1 MWFEKEEDMR
11 IVFFKT
17 PKAKRFNYQPRHYD
31 AKKEEWERRKAEL
44 GYDSKLSRDEKI
56 RLQMSN
62 RWVHGSADPGNSKV
76 TRLITYFFY
85 AAFILGSIYVIMFT
99 DVVEKFLALFGVVSK

>member
-1 MWFEKEEDMR
+1 MR

-17 PKAKRFNYQPRHYD
+17 PKAKKFNYQPRHYD

-44 GYDSKLSRDEKI
+44 GYDSKLSRDERI

-62 RWVHGSADPGNSKV
+62 RWQHGAFDAGNSRTV
-76 TRLITYFFY
+76 RLITYFFY
-85 AAFILGSIYVIMFT
+85 AAFILGSIYVILFT
-99 DVVEKFLALFGVVSK
+99 DVVEKLLALFGVVSK